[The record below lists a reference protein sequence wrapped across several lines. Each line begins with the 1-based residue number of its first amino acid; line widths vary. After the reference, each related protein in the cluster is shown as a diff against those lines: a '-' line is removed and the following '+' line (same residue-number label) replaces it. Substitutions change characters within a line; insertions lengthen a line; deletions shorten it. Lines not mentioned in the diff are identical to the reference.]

1 MIYYLTVTPNLEG
14 NRLISP
20 KEFLK
25 AKGISFTC
33 HMAPTGSGKWIYEY
47 EAKDE
52 SIIKELSET
61 WKDCVS
67 VAQTTAKTL
76 LETWG
81 AEWLVKDGKLAPV
94 FEPAMVN
101 TISDAKTFVEKMT
114 KTTWDISGGE
124 LKAKK

>member
-1 MIYYLTVTPNLEG
+1 MIYYLTVTPNIEG

-25 AKGISFTC
+25 AKGIPFTC
-33 HMAPTGSGKWIYEY
+33 HMAPDGKGKWLYEY

-52 SIIKELSET
+52 SIIKELSEA
-61 WKDCVS
+61 WKDCTSVS
-67 VAQTTAKTL
+67 QADAKTL
-76 LETWG
+76 IETWG
-81 AEWLVKDGKLAPV
+81 TTWLVKDGKLAPV

-101 TISDAKTFVEKMT
+101 SMADAKVFVEKMT
-114 KTTWDISGGE
+114 KTSWDISGGE

>member
-1 MIYYLTVTPNLEG
+1 MIYYLIVTPNTDG

-25 AKGISFTC
+25 AKGVPFTC
-33 HMAPTGSGKWIYEY
+33 FMAPNGKGQWLYEY
-47 EAKDE
+47 DAKDE
-52 SIIKELSET
+52 SIIKELSEM

-67 VAQTTAKTL
+67 VSQVEAKTL

-81 AEWLVKDGKLAPV
+81 AEWMVKDGKLVPV

-101 TISDAKTFVEKMT
+101 TIADAKTFVEKMT
-114 KTTWDISGGE
+114 KTTWDISGGT
-124 LKAKK
+124 LTAKK